1 MSHLTCI
8 IVAGRRLAS
17 LGVCLR
23 WPPLWLPVWL
33 PPDSLNR
40 EAESHQRRVIGLHIY
55 IPADSVFRGDFI
67 GSHPRLKPDRR
78 ALTIHKLKNA
88 LLIVDI
94 RSAPGLLPILCS
106 ALSTAGSAWPGRSRP
121 PFTSAPGRC
130 QMPSGVA
137 MGRAGVS
144 RSGHRCGPELGQFSA
159 YLSTC
164 GCGQARRGG
173 RAWDL
178 RQ

>member
-55 IPADSVFRGDFI
+55 IPADSVIRGDFI
-67 GSHPRLKPDRR
+67 GSHPRL
-78 ALTIHKLKNA
+78 
-88 LLIVDI
+88 
-94 RSAPGLLPILCS
+94 
-106 ALSTAGSAWPGRSRP
+106 
-121 PFTSAPGRC
+121 
-130 QMPSGVA
+130 
-137 MGRAGVS
+137 
-144 RSGHRCGPELGQFSA
+144 
-159 YLSTC
+159 
-164 GCGQARRGG
+164 
-173 RAWDL
+173 
-178 RQ
+178 

>member
-55 IPADSVFRGDFI
+55 IPADNGLCKTLVIVS
-67 GSHPRLKPDRR
+67 RR
-78 ALTIHKLKNA
+78 AL
-88 LLIVDI
+88 
-94 RSAPGLLPILCS
+94 SE
-106 ALSTAGSAWPGRSRP
+106 
-121 PFTSAPGRC
+121 TSKTYDTPYQIMSNG
-130 QMPSGVA
+130 
-137 MGRAGVS
+137 
-144 RSGHRCGPELGQFSA
+144 FSA
-159 YLSTC
+159 
-164 GCGQARRGG
+164 R
-173 RAWDL
+173 
-178 RQ
+178 